1 MPYLNAGD
9 LDEADRALLSRPI
22 NLFRA
27 LAHDPDGLR
36 EFQRVGEWIRHRGQL
51 DARLRELAILR
62 VGYVTRCAYE
72 FSHHVRIGREFGL
85 TSDDINLVRRPGLG
99 QAPDAGAA
107 VVIAAATEI
116 TQDLGLAD
124 ETWRRLAAQLGTS
137 VAVELVLVVAH
148 YCAVVRVLNSLRV
161 DVEPEYEQYL
171 REFARPLHIRCTQLG
186 LHQFQQRIEHEGVV
200 VEVGVQVRAAVL
212 VSREQSAVLP

>member
-1 MPYLNAGD
+1 VAEEGRVPYLDAGD
-9 LDEADRALLSRPI
+9 LDEADQDLLRRPI

-85 TSDDINLVRRPGLG
+85 TTGDIDLVRRPAAGP
-99 QAPDAGAA
+99 APDEGAG

-116 TQDLGLAD
+116 TTDLGLAD
-124 ETWRRLAAQLGTS
+124 ETWQRLAGQLGTAG
-137 VAVELVLVVAH
+137 AVELVLVVAH

-171 REFARPLHIRCTQLG
+171 REFPLDDQ
-186 LHQFQQRIEHEGVV
+186 
-200 VEVGVQVRAAVL
+200 
-212 VSREQSAVLP
+212 P

>member
-1 MPYLNAGD
+1 VAEEGRVPYLNAGD

-99 QAPDAGAA
+99 RAPDAGAA

-137 VAVELVLVVAH
+137 VGVELVLVVAH

-171 REFARPLHIRCTQLG
+171 REFPLDDRP
-186 LHQFQQRIEHEGVV
+186 
-200 VEVGVQVRAAVL
+200 
-212 VSREQSAVLP
+212 

>member
-1 MPYLNAGD
+1 VADEGRVPYLNAVD

-85 TSDDINLVRRPGLG
+85 TSDDINLVRRPGAG
-99 QAPDAGAA
+99 QAPDEGAA

-124 ETWRRLAAQLGTS
+124 ETWRRLAGQLGTA

-171 REFARPLHIRCTQLG
+171 REFPLD
-186 LHQFQQRIEHEGVV
+186 E
-200 VEVGVQVRAAVL
+200 
-212 VSREQSAVLP
+212 LP

>member
-1 MPYLNAGD
+1 VPYLNAGD
-9 LDEADRALLSRPI
+9 LDEADRALLRRPI

-85 TSDDINLVRRPGLG
+85 TAEDINLVRRPAARH
-99 QAPDAGAA
+99 APDEGAA

-124 ETWRRLAAQLGTS
+124 ETWRRLAGQLGTA

-171 REFARPLHIRCTQLG
+171 REFPLDDQ
-186 LHQFQQRIEHEGVV
+186 
-200 VEVGVQVRAAVL
+200 
-212 VSREQSAVLP
+212 P

>member
-1 MPYLNAGD
+1 VADQARVPYLEADD
-9 LDEADRALLSRPI
+9 LDEADRALLRRPI

-27 LAHDPDGLR
+27 LASNPDGLR
-36 EFQRVGEWIRHRGQL
+36 EFQRVGEWIRHSGQL

-85 TSDDINLVRRPGLG
+85 TTGDINLVRRPGAG
-99 QAPDAGAA
+99 PAPDAGAA
-107 VVIAAATEI
+107 VVIQAATEI
-116 TQDLGLAD
+116 TTDLGLAD
-124 ETWRRLAAQLGTS
+124 ETWQRLVGQVGTGC
-137 VAVELVLVVAH
+137 AVELVLVVAH

-171 REFARPLHIRCTQLG
+171 REFPLDDQ
-186 LHQFQQRIEHEGVV
+186 
-200 VEVGVQVRAAVL
+200 
-212 VSREQSAVLP
+212 P